1 MKKLT
6 FLLLAALSGL
16 TASAQTEK
24 GSQWIGGTIS
34 ASHNNSKLTNSNL
47 NQQQNNTRKTSEFSI
62 GPSYSYFIADNLGLS
77 GTLGYSNSTQ
87 EEASNN
93 HSAEQKYNTVNGSIA
108 LNKYALYEQK
118 VGVRFGPFANYS
130 YGKDRRS
137 NSEPD
142 YGNDSAKQR
151 ALTTG
156 LSLDFVYFPV
166 KQIGMVARIGSI
178 YYEYLN
184 LDGSGSHIKQNGINL
199 NIMSSTT
206 FSLYYAF

>member
-6 FLLLAALSGL
+6 FLLLAAFSGL

-34 ASHNNSKLTNSNL
+34 ASHDNQKVSYSDP
-47 NQQQNNTRKTSEFSI
+47 NQQPNTSRKTSQFSI

-87 EEASNN
+87 EDASNIRN
-93 HSAEQKYNTVNGSIA
+93 AEQNYRTVFGSIA
-108 LNKYALYEQK
+108 LNKYALYEHK
-118 VGVRFGPFANYS
+118 VGVRFGPYANYN
-130 YGKDRRS
+130 YGKTRSS

-142 YGNDSAKQR
+142 YGNYSTKQR

-166 KQIGMVARIGSI
+166 KQIGMVAGIGRI
-178 YYEYLN
+178 YYENLN
-184 LDGSGSHIKQNGINL
+184 YDGAGSHFKQNGINL

>member
-24 GSQWIGGTIS
+24 GSQWIGGSIS
-34 ASHNNSKLTNSNL
+34 ASHDNQKVSYSSP
-47 NQQQNNTRKTSEFSI
+47 NQQPNTTRKTSEFSI

-87 EEASNN
+87 EDASNIRY
-93 HSAEQKYNTVNGSIA
+93 AEQKYNTVFGSIA
-108 LNKYALYEQK
+108 LNKYALYEHK
-118 VGVRFGPFANYS
+118 IGVRFGPFANYN
-130 YGKDRRS
+130 YGKARSS

-142 YGNDSAKQR
+142 YGNYSTKQR

-166 KQIGMVARIGSI
+166 KQIGMVAGIGSI
-178 YYEYLN
+178 YYQNLN
-184 LDGSGSHIKQNGINL
+184 YDGAGSHLKQNGINL